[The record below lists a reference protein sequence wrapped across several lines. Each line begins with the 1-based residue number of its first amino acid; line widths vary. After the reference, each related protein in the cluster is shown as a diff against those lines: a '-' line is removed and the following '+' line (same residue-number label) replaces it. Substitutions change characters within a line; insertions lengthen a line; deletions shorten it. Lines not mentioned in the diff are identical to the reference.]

1 MATSTSHTARPSRRR
16 GPADNA
22 PERGRG
28 KLGSLRRGSKPDTL
42 SERLIAGVPA
52 RIMRPRLVFLV
63 CVAAILGFGLLM
75 VYSASSVEALKE
87 NGDST
92 YFLVRQAAFIAFGLV
107 CAVCASR
114 IPLRAWEGYAV
125 WVPWIVIVVLLALTL
140 VAGVNV
146 NGATRWFVIAG
157 QQIQPS
163 EFAKPVIIL
172 AVAKVFKDYYEE
184 YSIDTVRFLAL
195 LAAVVLVPV
204 FLILAEPDLGS
215 SIIIVSTVFLMCYFA
230 GFSYK
235 IIGGVLLALLA
246 AGAALVIAEPYR
258 MERLMSDPWED
269 LYGSGYQA
277 TRAIMAFA
285 SGGLFGRGI
294 GNSTMKYLY
303 LPEAH
308 NDYILAV
315 IGEELGFVGTA
326 LFFVVFA
333 VMVYAG
339 LKIAKQSPTLQGRL
353 IAAACSVILMVQFIV
368 NALGIIGV
376 APMTGKPMPLIS
388 YGGSSMIA
396 SLMLIGLI
404 VRVSLESNVPG
415 ASKELRSRLA
425 VVDESTAGEP
435 HRRSERRG
443 GFTVVDGGRPR
454 GSRSAYAAEDET
466 PPTSRDGSGYG
477 GRATASPR
485 SRPRAARQGSA
496 DTGSGWGRIDL
507 GPSAA
512 DRLRNAGRAE
522 DDRTSRPRGGG
533 RGASRTT
540 RRSRYDK

>member
-1 MATSTSHTARPSRRR
+1 MATSTSHTARPSNRR
-16 GPADNA
+16 GTADDA
-22 PERGRG
+22 AKRGRS
-28 KLGSLRRGSKPDTL
+28 KLGSLRRGTKRDTL

-87 NGDST
+87 YGDST

-107 CAVCASR
+107 CAAFASR

-125 WVPWIVIVVLLALTL
+125 WVPWAVIAVLLVLTL

-172 AVAKVFKDYYEE
+172 AVAKVFRDYYEE
-184 YSIDTVRFLAL
+184 YSIDTLRFLVL
-195 LAAVVLVPV
+195 LFAVVAVPV

-235 IIGGVLLALLA
+235 IIGGVLVALLL
-246 AGAALVIAEPYR
+246 AGAALIIAEPYR

-285 SGGLFGRGI
+285 SGGMFGRGI

-326 LFFVVFA
+326 LFFIVFA

-339 LKIAKQSPTLQGRL
+339 LKIAQQSPTLQGRL
-353 IAAACSVILMVQFIV
+353 VAAACSVILMVQFIV

-415 ASKELRSRLA
+415 ASEELRSRLA

-454 GSRSAYAAEDET
+454 GGRDAYAVDDEAEPNPRT
-466 PPTSRDGSGYG
+466 GSGYG
-477 GRATASPR
+477 RRGAASSSPR
-485 SRPRAARQGSA
+485 PRSARRGGA
-496 DTGSGWGRIDL
+496 DAGSGWGRINL

-512 DRLRNAGRAE
+512 DRLRNSGRGESERA
-522 DDRTSRPRGGG
+522 SRPRGGE
-533 RGASRTT
+533 RGAQRSS
-540 RRSRYDK
+540 RRSRYDR